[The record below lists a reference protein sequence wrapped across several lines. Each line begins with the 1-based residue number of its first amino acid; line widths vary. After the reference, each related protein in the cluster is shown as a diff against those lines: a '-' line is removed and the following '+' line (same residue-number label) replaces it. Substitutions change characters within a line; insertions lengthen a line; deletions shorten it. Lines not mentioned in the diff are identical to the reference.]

1 MLCGFYTRL
10 HDLFIEKAELQE
22 SLESVKIEFEERMKS
37 LVEENDYLSE
47 LVGSTV
53 LQSVTMND
61 DVSEQSKI
69 QVHARQIKLEND
81 ENAFKMKLEDVDK
94 EKQGKVTVAHIL

>member
-53 LQSVTMND
+53 LQSLTMND
-61 DVSEQSKI
+61 VVS
-69 QVHARQIKLEND
+69 VQIKND
-81 ENAFKMKLEDVDK
+81 DMINFTIFRFMQGRSNLKMMKML
-94 EKQGKVTVAHIL
+94 TR

>member
-1 MLCGFYTRL
+1 M
-10 HDLFIEKAELQE
+10 
-22 SLESVKIEFEERMKS
+22 ESVKIEFEERMKS

>member
-10 HDLFIEKAELQE
+10 HDLFIEKAEFQE
-22 SLESVKIEFEERMKS
+22 SLESVNIEFEERMKS

-53 LQSVTMND
+53 LQSV
-61 DVSEQSKI
+61 I
-69 QVHARQIKLEND
+69 
-81 ENAFKMKLEDVDK
+81 
-94 EKQGKVTVAHIL
+94 